1 MMGQWNPGASSNSSV
16 HSSDD
21 SDQTR
26 AMPITVVLV
35 DDHPLVLGGLEQL
48 LASGQDFKVVAA
60 CDSVEAG
67 YNAVMAFAP
76 DVLVLDLMLPGEG
89 GLTLLQRL
97 DSSKPPA
104 VIILTAVQDEN
115 LLLDAARSG
124 ARGIVL
130 KAMAPRI
137 LEDCIR
143 AVYHGE
149 RRLTVDGVDFWQRVL
164 ERQQVEREMSDQL
177 TPRELEIVRLA
188 AMRLD
193 NQEIANRLSITVGT
207 VKIHLHHVF
216 DNLHV
221 KGRHELLEFL
231 REKRY

>member
-1 MMGQWNPGASSNSSV
+1 
-16 HSSDD
+16 
-21 SDQTR
+21 
-26 AMPITVVLV
+26 MPIKVVLV

-48 LASGQDFKVVAA
+48 LASGTDFKVLAA
-60 CDSVEAG
+60 CSTVEEG
-67 YNAVMAFAP
+67 HQAVMAHAP

-89 GLTLLQRL
+89 GLALLQRL
-97 DSSKPPA
+97 DTTKPPA
-104 VIILTAVQDEN
+104 VIILTAVQDED
-115 LLLDAARSG
+115 LLLDAARLG

-143 AVYHGE
+143 AVHRGE
-149 RRLTVDGVDFWQRVL
+149 RRLNVDGLDFSQRVL
-164 ERQQVEREMSDQL
+164 ERQQVEREIGGQL

-216 DNLHV
+216 DKLHV
-221 KGRHELLEFL
+221 RGRHELLEFL

>member
-1 MMGQWNPGASSNSSV
+1 
-16 HSSDD
+16 
-21 SDQTR
+21 
-26 AMPITVVLV
+26 MPITIVLV

-67 YNAVMAFAP
+67 YHAVMQFAP

-89 GLTLLQRL
+89 GLVLLQRL
-97 DSSKPPA
+97 DSDKPPA
-104 VIILTAVQDEN
+104 VIILTAVQDED

-143 AVYHGE
+143 AVYLGE
-149 RRLTVDGVDFWQRVL
+149 SRLNVDGVDFSQRVL

-188 AMRLD
+188 ALRLD

-216 DNLHV
+216 DKLHV

-231 REKRY
+231 RERRY

>member
-1 MMGQWNPGASSNSSV
+1 
-16 HSSDD
+16 
-21 SDQTR
+21 
-26 AMPITVVLV
+26 MPIKVVLV

-48 LASGQDFKVVAA
+48 LTSGQDFRVLAA
-60 CDSVEAG
+60 CSTVEEG
-67 YNAVMAFAP
+67 YQAVMAHAP

-89 GLTLLQRL
+89 GLALLQRL
-97 DSSKPPA
+97 DTTKPPA
-104 VIILTAVQDEN
+104 VIILTAVQDED
-115 LLLDAARSG
+115 LLLDAARLR

-143 AVYHGE
+143 AVHQGE
-149 RRLTVDGVDFWQRVL
+149 RRLNVDGLDFSQRVL
-164 ERQQVEREMSDQL
+164 ERQQVEREIGGQL

-216 DNLHV
+216 DKLHV
-221 KGRHELLEFL
+221 KGRHELLAFL